1 MEELDDKTLD
11 NIVNG
16 AIDAMESSKT
26 QIFDIYEN
34 SRAEVDN
41 IKTDIEAVKIKVTA
55 VINRVDELESQE
67 LKARNRLVVVS
78 SNFKTYTEE
87 DIKLTYEEAKILQIE
102 LAVLREQ
109 ELNLRQQR
117 DNLEWRLKKLQ
128 GTADKA
134 KQLVAQVGVVLG
146 YLSTKMGEVV
156 NQIEAVS
163 QEKVFGAQI
172 IKAQED
178 ERLRVSRE
186 IHDGPAQIMAN
197 VIYQSGMCER
207 LIDIDGDR
215 AKEGL
220 QELREQIRG
229 CLTEIRKIIFDL
241 RPMSLDDLGLVAAVE
256 QFLEKFEH
264 RFAVKVDFEFIG
276 RECKINKHAEV
287 SLFRIIQESLN
298 NVYKHA
304 AVKKAKL
311 KLIYTSEH
319 ITIIVEDKGC
329 GFVMDSLKTEEEK
342 AECYG
347 VMGMKERVK
356 LLKGQF
362 SLNSQPGYGTKLRI
376 MIPIRE
382 IKE

>member
-1 MEELDDKTLD
+1 MEELDEKTLD
-11 NIVNG
+11 MIVNG
-16 AIDAMESSKT
+16 AIDAMEASRA
-26 QIFDIYEN
+26 QIFEIYEN
-34 SRAEVDN
+34 SRSEVDN
-41 IKTDIEAVKIKVTA
+41 INAEVEKVRAKIAA
-55 VINRVDELESQE
+55 VIDKVDDLETKE

-78 SNFKTYTEE
+78 SNFKRYTEE

-109 ELNLRQQR
+109 ELNLRQHR
-117 DNLEWRLKKLQ
+117 DSLEMRLKKIQ
-128 GTADKA
+128 GTAEKA

-146 YLSTKMGEVV
+146 YLNQKMGEVV
-156 NQIEAVS
+156 DQIEAAS

-197 VIYQSGMCER
+197 AIYQSGMCER
-207 LIDIDGDR
+207 LIDIDRER

-220 QELREQIRG
+220 LQLRSQIRS

-241 RPMSLDDLGLVAAVE
+241 RPMTLDDLGLVAAVE
-256 QFLEKFEH
+256 QFLEKFEN
-264 RFAVKVDFEFIG
+264 RFGIKVEFG
-276 RECKINKHAEV
+276 FMGNECKLNKHAEV
-287 SLFRIIQESLN
+287 SMFRIIQESLN
-298 NVYKHA
+298 NIYKHA
-304 AVKKAKL
+304 KVKTAKL
-311 KLIYTSEH
+311 KLVYTFEN

-329 GFVMDSLKTEEEK
+329 GFAVDSLKTEEEK

-362 SLNSQPGYGTKLRI
+362 SLQSEPGRGTKLRI
-376 MIPIRE
+376 MLPIRE
-382 IKE
+382 LRE

>member
-16 AIDAMESSKT
+16 AIDAMEASKT

-41 IKTDIEAVKIKVTA
+41 IKKDIEAVKIKVTA
-55 VINRVDELESQE
+55 VINRVDELETQE

-197 VIYQSGMCER
+197 VIYHSGMCER

-220 QELREQIRG
+220 QQLREQIRG

-256 QFLEKFEH
+256 QFLEKFEN
-264 RFAVKVDFEFIG
+264 RFEVKVDFEFIG

-287 SLFRIIQESLN
+287 SLFRIMQEALN

-304 AVKKAKL
+304 EVKKAKL
-311 KLIYTSEH
+311 KLIYTAEH
-319 ITIIVEDKGC
+319 IAIIVEDQGC
-329 GFVMDSLKTEEEK
+329 GFVIDSLTTEEDK

-362 SLNSQPGYGTKLRI
+362 SLQSQPGNGTKLRI
-376 MIPIRE
+376 MIPIGE

>member
-1 MEELDDKTLD
+1 MEDLDERTLD
-11 NIVNG
+11 KIVNG
-16 AIDAMESSKT
+16 AIEAMESSRT

-41 IKTDIEAVKIKVTA
+41 IKLEIERARAKVAA
-55 VINRVDELESQE
+55 VIDKVDELETKE

-78 SNFKTYTEE
+78 SNFKKYTED

-109 ELNLRQQR
+109 EVNLRQHR
-117 DNLEWRLKKLQ
+117 DSLEMRLKKLQ

-146 YLSTKMGEVV
+146 YLDQKMGEVV
-156 NQIEAVS
+156 NKIEAAS
-163 QEKVFGAQI
+163 QEKAFGEQI

-186 IHDGPAQIMAN
+186 IHDGPAQLMAN
-197 VIYQSGMCER
+197 VIYQSSMCER
-207 LIDIDGDR
+207 LIDIDANR

-220 QELREQIRG
+220 QQLREQIRS

-241 RPMSLDDLGLVAAVE
+241 RPMTLDDLGLVAAVE
-256 QFLEKFEH
+256 QFLEKFEN
-264 RFAVKVDFEFIG
+264 RFGVKVDFEFMG
-276 RECKINKHAEV
+276 NECRLNKHAEA
-287 SLFRIIQESLN
+287 SMFRIIQESLN

-304 AVKKAKL
+304 HVKKAKL
-311 KLIYTSEH
+311 KLVYTFEN
-319 ITIIVEDKGC
+319 ITMIIEDKGC
-329 GFVMDSLKTEEEK
+329 GFITESLKTEKDK

-362 SLNSQPGYGTKLRI
+362 SLQSQPGCGTKLRI
-376 MIPIRE
+376 MLPVREIRE
-382 IKE
+382 